1 MKINY
6 ILLAILIGVIAIVS
20 CKKDFLQRDTGVDLA
35 QENIFAD
42 PVLAGRYADRT
53 YNFRIDDYGGRVQAG
68 GQPFRGSIGELTDES
83 VSGSRVLG
91 IPTMWE
97 GDWLHPDRAIEITT
111 NNSTSRGLTPYVKL
125 YAGIRN
131 ANTVL
136 QNLDKVPWEKEP
148 KLNGKLVK
156 AQMLWLRAYF
166 YFELLKR
173 WGGVVILDKVLSP
186 ADNVNLPRN
195 SYEEVMTLIEKDLD
209 EAEQLF
215 TNTTLTDPSQ
225 NNAVIYNSSKG
236 WNPEFVINPTGS
248 ISGDVSNNNGRADLG
263 STLALRSR
271 ALLYAASDNYNR
283 PGNTN
288 ALIGYTDGNKTARWQ
303 KAADAA
309 KKLIDMGRYSLQPRY
324 QDILEVATSP
334 EHIMIQIRGPRVG
347 NGANFF
353 GSYVIPFGYGSNF
366 NGVNP
371 TQNHVDLYEMIN
383 GKRITD
389 GGSGITYDPQ
399 NPYANRDPRL
409 NHNVLVNGRVWKGR
423 AVEAWREPASAAKP
437 YGLDAGVDVNR
448 YTVTGYYCRKMW
460 PEQLTGNVTTT
471 ALLHY
476 IYFRYG
482 EILLNYA
489 EAINEVSPAGFAL
502 ASPYIDQI
510 RQRAGMPNVELTM
523 LARGSA
529 LNQSTMRELIYN
541 ERAVELAFE
550 DNRWWDIFRWKKGIE
565 LIAQPMRGMDIL
577 KQGSSLTFA
586 PFVLSDLY
594 QKKFEDH
601 YHRYPIAQAEIN
613 KSGGVLIQ
621 NPGWER

>member
-1 MKINY
+1 MKINS
-6 ILLAILIGVIAIVS
+6 ILFAVLIGLIAIVS

-35 QENIFAD
+35 LGDVFAD
-42 PVLAGRYADRT
+42 PILAGQYADRT

-83 VSGSRVLG
+83 VSGSRVAG

-97 GDWLHPDRAIEITT
+97 GDWLHPNNAIEVTT

-136 QNLDKVPWEKEP
+136 ENIDKVPWDKEP

-166 YFELLKR
+166 YFELAKR
-173 WGGVVILDKVLSP
+173 WGGVPILNNVLTP
-186 ADNVNLPRN
+186 ADNTDIPRN
-195 SYEEVMTLIEKDLD
+195 TYEEVIAYIEKDIN
-209 EAEQLF
+209 EAEQIF
-215 TNTTLTDPSQ
+215 ESTTVTNPSQ
-225 NNAVIYNSSKG
+225 NNAVIYNPQRG
-236 WNPEFVINPTGS
+236 WNPEFVINPSGS
-248 ISGDVSNNNGRADLG
+248 IGGDVANNNGRADLG
-263 STLALRSR
+263 ATLALKSR
-271 ALLYAASDNYNR
+271 VLLYAASENYNR
-283 PGNTN
+283 AGNSN
-288 ALIGYTDGNKTARWQ
+288 ALIGYTGGDRTGRWQ
-303 KAADAA
+303 KAANAS
-309 KKLIDMGRYSLQPRY
+309 KKLIDLGRYSLQPRY
-324 QDILEVATSP
+324 QDILEVAISP
-334 EHIMIQIRGPRVG
+334 EHIMIQIRGPRIG

-353 GSYVIPFGYGSNF
+353 GSYVIPFGYGGNF

-389 GGSGITYDPQ
+389 EGPGITYNPQ
-399 NPYANRDPRL
+399 NPYTNRDPRL

-423 AVEAWREPASAAKP
+423 PVEAWREPANAVKP
-437 YGLDAGVDVNR
+437 FGLDAGVEVTR

-489 EAINEVSPAGFAL
+489 EAINEVSAAGFAM
-502 ASPYIDQI
+502 AVPYVDQI
-510 RQRAGMPNVELTM
+510 RQRAGMPAIAATM
-523 LARGSA
+523 AARGTT
-529 LNQSTMRELIYN
+529 LNQATMRDLIYN

-565 LIAQPMRGMDIL
+565 LVAQPMKGMDIL
-577 KQGSSLTFA
+577 KQGTTLTYTPFA
-586 PFVLSDLY
+586 LSDLY
-594 QKKFEDH
+594 QKKFQDH
-601 YHRYPIAQAEIN
+601 YHRYPIARAEIN
-613 KSGGVLIQ
+613 KSAGILIQ
-621 NPGWER
+621 NPGW